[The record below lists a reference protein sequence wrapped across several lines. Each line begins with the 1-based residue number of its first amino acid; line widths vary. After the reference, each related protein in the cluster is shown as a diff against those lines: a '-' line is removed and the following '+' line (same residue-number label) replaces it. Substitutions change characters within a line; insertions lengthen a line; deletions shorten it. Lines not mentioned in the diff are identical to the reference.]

1 MSEYLRENM
10 NLKGTKV
17 GCNAGDCGSCTVLI
31 DNAPYCSCLTTIAK
45 VEDKKIETIEGVKH
59 TKLFSKLK
67 KSFSFYGAAQCG
79 ICTPGMLISSIALLR
94 KNKCPSM
101 KEVEEALS
109 GVLCR
114 CTGYRKILLAV
125 KNVYNISKVKS
136 SQNSNLYNNSVGKR
150 LERLDGKEKLDGTD
164 IFGDDYH
171 PKNCLFAKV
180 LRSPF
185 NSAKFILAT

>member
-1 MSEYLRENM
+1 
-10 NLKGTKV
+10 
-17 GCNAGDCGSCTVLI
+17 
-31 DNAPYCSCLTTIAK
+31 
-45 VEDKKIETIEGVKH
+45 
-59 TKLFSKLK
+59 
-67 KSFSFYGAAQCG
+67 
-79 ICTPGMLISSIALLR
+79 
-94 KNKCPSM
+94 M

-171 PKNCLFAKV
+171 PKNCLFAK
-180 LRSPF
+180 F
-185 NSAKFILAT
+185 